1 MMRHFHILGI
11 IVSVLL
17 TCKSIDPDSQ
27 IVDPLDI
34 QAVLL
39 DGTWKLKDLS
49 SAVKDG
55 NVEETFSGL
64 EFIIYGS
71 TKIGGN
77 YSTVNSTDKDVW
89 PQSGTWKFY
98 NDDPNKI
105 IRNDSVLIN
114 ISVSDT
120 TLSSSFIIIGGLKEG
135 NWEFSFVK

>member
-1 MMRHFHILGI
+1 MVF
-11 IVSVLL
+11 IVSVFLS
-17 TCKSIDPDSQ
+17 CKSIDPDSQ

-55 NVEETFSGL
+55 NVEESFSGL

>member
-1 MMRHFHILGI
+1 MRHFHILVF
-11 IVSVLL
+11 IVSVFLS
-17 TCKSIDPDSQ
+17 CKSIDPDSQ

-39 DGTWKLKDLS
+39 DGTWNLKDLS

-55 NVEETFSGL
+55 NVEESFSGL

>member
-1 MMRHFHILGI
+1 MRHFHILVF
-11 IVSVLL
+11 IVSVFLS
-17 TCKSIDPDSQ
+17 CKSIDPDSQ

-34 QAVLL
+34 QAVLM

-55 NVEETFSGL
+55 NVEESFSGL

>member
-1 MMRHFHILGI
+1 MRYFHILVFI
-11 IVSVLL
+11 FFVFLS
-17 TCKSIDPDSQ
+17 CKSIDPDSQ
-27 IVDPLDI
+27 IINPLNV
-34 QAVLL
+34 QALLL

-105 IRNDSVLIN
+105 IRNDSVLITV
-114 ISVSDT
+114 SVSDT
-120 TLSSSFIIIGGLKEG
+120 TLTSSFTVIGGLKEG
-135 NWEFSFVK
+135 NWEFNFVK

>member
-1 MMRHFHILGI
+1 MRYFHILVFI
-11 IVSVLL
+11 IFVFLS
-17 TCKSIDPDSQ
+17 CKSIDPDSQ
-27 IVDPLDI
+27 IINPLDI
-34 QAVLL
+34 QALLL

-55 NVEETFSGL
+55 NVEESFSGL

-89 PQSGTWKFY
+89 PQSGTWTFY

-105 IRNDSVLIN
+105 LRNDSVLITV
-114 ISVSDT
+114 SVSDT
-120 TLSSSFIIIGGLKEG
+120 TLTSSFTVIGGLKDG

>member
-1 MMRHFHILGI
+1 MVF
-11 IVSVLL
+11 IVSVFL

>member
-1 MMRHFHILGI
+1 MVF
-11 IVSVLL
+11 IVSVFLS
-17 TCKSIDPDSQ
+17 CKSIDPDSQ

-34 QAVLL
+34 QAVLM

-55 NVEETFSGL
+55 NVEESFSGL

>member
-1 MMRHFHILGI
+1 MRHFHILVF
-11 IVSVLL
+11 IVSVFLS
-17 TCKSIDPDSQ
+17 CKSIDPDSQ

-39 DGTWKLKDLS
+39 DGTWNLKDLS

-55 NVEETFSGL
+55 NVEESFSGL

-89 PQSGTWKFY
+89 PKSGTWKFY

>member
-1 MMRHFHILGI
+1 MRHFHILVF
-11 IVSVLL
+11 IVSVFLS
-17 TCKSIDPDSQ
+17 CKSIDPDSQ

>member
-1 MMRHFHILGI
+1 MRHFHILVF
-11 IVSVLL
+11 IVSVFLS
-17 TCKSIDPDSQ
+17 CKSIDPDSQ
-27 IVDPLDI
+27 IINPLNV
-34 QAVLL
+34 QALLL

-55 NVEETFSGL
+55 NVEESFSGL

>member
-1 MMRHFHILGI
+1 MKFFQFLIF
-11 IVSVLL
+11 IVSIFLS
-17 TCKSIDPDSQ
+17 CKSIDPDSQ
-27 IVDPLDI
+27 IIDPLLI
-34 QAVLL
+34 QAGLL

-55 NVEETFSGL
+55 NVEESFSDF

-77 YSTVNSTDKDVW
+77 YSTVNSSNENVW
-89 PQSGTWKFY
+89 PQSGTWEFY

-105 IRNDSVLIN
+105 LRNDSVLIT
-114 ISVSDT
+114 ISISDT
-120 TLSSSFIIIGGLKEG
+120 TLNSSFIVIGGLKEG

>member
-1 MMRHFHILGI
+1 MRHFHILVF
-11 IVSVLL
+11 IVSVFLS
-17 TCKSIDPDSQ
+17 CKSIDPDSQ

-55 NVEETFSGL
+55 NVEESFSGL

>member
-1 MMRHFHILGI
+1 MVF
-11 IVSVLL
+11 IVSVFL

-55 NVEETFSGL
+55 NVEESFSGL

>member
-1 MMRHFHILGI
+1 MRHFHILVF
-11 IVSVLL
+11 IVSVFL

-55 NVEETFSGL
+55 NVEESFSGL

>member
-1 MMRHFHILGI
+1 MRHFHILVF
-11 IVSVLL
+11 IVSVFL

>member
-1 MMRHFHILGI
+1 MKFFQFLIF
-11 IVSVLL
+11 IVSIFLS
-17 TCKSIDPDSQ
+17 CKSIDPDSQ
-27 IVDPLDI
+27 IIDPLLI
-34 QAVLL
+34 QAGLL

-55 NVEETFSGL
+55 NVEESFSDF

-77 YSTVNSTDKDVW
+77 YSTVNSSNENVW
-89 PQSGTWKFY
+89 PQSGTWEFY

-105 IRNDSVLIN
+105 LRNDSVLIT

-120 TLSSSFIIIGGLKEG
+120 TLTSSFIVKGGLKEG
-135 NWEFSFVK
+135 NWEFSFIK

>member
-1 MMRHFHILGI
+1 MRHFHILVF
-11 IVSVLL
+11 IVSVFLS
-17 TCKSIDPDSQ
+17 CKSIDPDSQ

-55 NVEETFSGL
+55 NIEESFSGL

>member
-1 MMRHFHILGI
+1 MRCFHILVFI
-11 IVSVLL
+11 IFVFLS
-17 TCKSIDPDSQ
+17 CKSIDPDSQ
-27 IVDPLDI
+27 IINPLDI
-34 QAVLL
+34 QAFLL

-55 NVEETFSGL
+55 NVEESFSGL

>member
-1 MMRHFHILGI
+1 MRHFHILVF
-11 IVSVLL
+11 IVSVFLS
-17 TCKSIDPDSQ
+17 CKSIDPDSQ

-55 NVEETFSGL
+55 NVEESFSGL

-135 NWEFSFVK
+135 NWDFSFVK

>member
-1 MMRHFHILGI
+1 MRHFHILVF
-11 IVSVLL
+11 IVSVFLS
-17 TCKSIDPDSQ
+17 CKSIDPDSQ
-27 IVDPLDI
+27 IVDLLDI

-55 NVEETFSGL
+55 NVEESFSGL